1 MKEIGSMI
9 RQRGL
14 EFILTWMELSMKVSG
29 KKTNNTAKEK
39 KLGLTEQCTK
49 VNMFMG
55 RNMVL
60 VSFSGLTNLS
70 TLVSSITTT

>member
-14 EFILTWMELSMKVSG
+14 EFILTWMELNMKVSG
-29 KKTNNTAKEK
+29 KKTNSMAKEK

-49 VNMFMG
+49 VNTFMG

-70 TLVSSITTT
+70 TLVNSITTT